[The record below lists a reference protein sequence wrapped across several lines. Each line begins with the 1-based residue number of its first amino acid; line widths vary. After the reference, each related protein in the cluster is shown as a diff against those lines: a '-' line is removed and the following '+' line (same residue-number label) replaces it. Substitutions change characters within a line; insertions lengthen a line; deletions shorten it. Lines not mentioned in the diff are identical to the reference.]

1 MSRIQH
7 DTIPFDENDRIWR
20 LVQKY
25 RLSPILKPPPKPIPG
40 KMSMKAATLWDD
52 EVRET
57 RELPPWAKQEDPD
70 ASKLKPWGKFIPY
83 WTDLWVWHDGSAV
96 ILNACD
102 RDRMVLHR
110 VVIKWVSTEQKM
122 RKLKAE
128 IDRRGR
134 DGSLTDL
141 AALVEEIVPVDP
153 DKPPRPSKPK
163 SAFKSFKEARKKLE
177 EAGTGIR
184 NEGFDAWVR
193 RYVEPSERPSEWTQA
208 TALYEN
214 YVKHVRR
221 WGDNQPDKRL
231 SQLEMAT
238 ETRFGIMLR
247 EIGLMKKRRRSG
259 YFYPLRLKTG
269 A

>member
-1 MSRIQH
+1 MNRIQH
-7 DTIPFDENDRIWR
+7 DTIPFDENEKIWR
-20 LVQKY
+20 LVQRY
-25 RLSPILKPPPKPIPG
+25 RLPPILKPPPKPRPG
-40 KMSMKAATLWDD
+40 SLSMDEGTPWDD

-70 ASKLKPWGKFIPY
+70 APEMKPWGKFIPY

-96 ILNACD
+96 ILNTRD

-110 VVIKWVSTEQKM
+110 VVIKWITTEEKM
-122 RKLKAE
+122 RKLEAE
-128 IDRRGR
+128 VHRRSR

-141 AALVEEIVPVDP
+141 AALVEEMVPVDH
-153 DKPPRPSKPK
+153 DKPPRPRKPK
-163 SAFKSFKEARKKLE
+163 NAFKSMKEARKEIE

-193 RYVEPSERPSEWTQA
+193 RYVVPAERPSEWTQA
-208 TALYEN
+208 AVLYEN
-214 YVKHVRR
+214 YLKHARR
-221 WGDNQPDKRL
+221 WGNNRPDKRL
-231 SQLEMAT
+231 SELELAT

-247 EIGLMKKRRRSG
+247 EIGLMKKRKRGG
-259 YFYPLRLKTG
+259 YFYPLRLKAG